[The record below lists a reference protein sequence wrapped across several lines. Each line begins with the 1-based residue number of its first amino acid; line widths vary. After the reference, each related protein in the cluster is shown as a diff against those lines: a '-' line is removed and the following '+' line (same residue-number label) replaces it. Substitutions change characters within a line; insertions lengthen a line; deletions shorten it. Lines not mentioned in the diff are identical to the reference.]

1 MVRTQLFF
9 SFSFWRWRLSF
20 HFSLVFLLLF
30 WRNKSSQIQKTH
42 AHVVRRSFSKDDDQS
57 ENLNRQRGGTRRRS
71 LRYHRS
77 NQRAH
82 GREGRHSSDTTEVD
96 FRREANAR
104 RENGEGLQHRRWKRD
119 SHGFGAQRWRMCL
132 EEDHI

>member
-1 MVRTQLFF
+1 MRTQLFF
-9 SFSFWRWRLSF
+9 SFSLLALAFVFSF
-20 HFSLVFLLLF
+20 FSRISVVVLE
-30 WRNKSSQIQKTH
+30 KQINTN
-42 AHVVRRSFSKDDDQS
+42 S
-57 ENLNRQRGGTRRRS
+57 RRRTRTS
-71 LRYHRS
+71 LEEVL
-77 NQRAH
+77 AKMMIKVKTLT
-82 GREGRHSSDTTEVD
+82 GKEVELDVEVSDTIVRIKERMEEKEGIPPIQQRLI

>member
-1 MVRTQLFF
+1 MALAFVFSFF
-9 SFSFWRWRLSF
+9 SRISVVVLE
-20 HFSLVFLLLF
+20 
-30 WRNKSSQIQKTH
+30 KQIITNSED
-42 AHVVRRSFSKDDDQS
+42 ARARRRRSFSKDDDQS

-82 GREGRHSSDTTEVD
+82 GGEGRHSSDTAEVD
-96 FRREANAR
+96 FWREANAR